1 MVLASMVHIS
11 TFDMGGVNSRE
22 RLGRSEKIG
31 GGGGKEG
38 EER

>member
-22 RLGRSEKIG
+22 RLGRSEKT
-31 GGGGKEG
+31 GGGGKE
-38 EER
+38 EEEQ